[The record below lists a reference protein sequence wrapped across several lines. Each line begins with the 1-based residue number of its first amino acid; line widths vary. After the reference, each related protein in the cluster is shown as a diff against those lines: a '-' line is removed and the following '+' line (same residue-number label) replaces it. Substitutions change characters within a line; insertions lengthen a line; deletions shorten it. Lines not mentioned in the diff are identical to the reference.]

1 MPHGK
6 VTFQISWLQ
15 QSDSLRQCTG
25 SWSKKESDQT
35 ADCLICQ
42 KVFNISNSGI
52 SQVKQHA
59 KTDKYKSMAKCRLG
73 ENIAT
78 ISFQQRSIQQTCEGA
93 ATSSHTTKLAVVPA
107 ILEQIT
113 TAELLW
119 MLKVAKNDFSIASCE
134 GISYLFKKMIPGPVT
149 EGFTLSRSK
158 ASYFISDGL
167 WPILTKKPSER
178 KQQY

>member
-6 VTFQISWLQ
+6 VTFQNSWLQ
-15 QSDSLRQCTG
+15 QSDSLGQCIG
-25 SWSKKESDQT
+25 SWCKKESDQT
-35 ADCLICQ
+35 ANCLICQ

-59 KTDKYKSMAKCRLG
+59 KTDKHKSMAKCRLG

-78 ISFQQRSIQQTCEGA
+78 ISFQQRSTQQTSEGA
-93 ATSSHTTKLAVVPA
+93 ASSSHTTKLAVVPA

-134 GISYLFKKMIPGPVT
+134 GLSDLFQKMFPGPVT
-149 EGFTLSRSK
+149 EGFKGIILNIRWFRANTDK
-158 ASYFISDGL
+158 A
-167 WPILTKKPSER
+167 PNER
-178 KQQY
+178 NQQY